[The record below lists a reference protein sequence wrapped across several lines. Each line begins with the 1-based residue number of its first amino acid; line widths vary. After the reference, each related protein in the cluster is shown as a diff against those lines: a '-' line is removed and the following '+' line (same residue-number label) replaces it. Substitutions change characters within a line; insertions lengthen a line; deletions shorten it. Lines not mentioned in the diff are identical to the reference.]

1 MQILNIM
8 IVPENSSSASIDEIL
23 DFWFGK
29 AQTASEV
36 SAEKSAF
43 WWSKND
49 QIDRAIINRFA
60 LTSAAA
66 ANGEF
71 TLWSESPRG
80 LLALIICTDQFP
92 RNMHRNTEQAFAYDT
107 VALTYAKQG
116 VNSGTTRHLKP
127 IEQVF
132 AYLPFEHSEDL
143 GEQQRSVALY
153 QMLVKNAAPN
163 EAELF
168 NTYLKFAYKH
178 YEIIKRFGRFPHRN
192 LVLGRASTEEE
203 LAFLKQPGSSF

>member
-8 IVPENSSSASIDEIL
+8 IVPENSSSASSDEIL

-36 SAEKSAF
+36 AAEKSAF

-92 RNMHRNTEQAFAYDT
+92 RNMHRDTKQAFAYDT
-107 VALTYAKQG
+107 VALAYAKQG
-116 VNSGTTRHLKP
+116 VDSGAVQHLKP

-132 AYLPFEHSEDL
+132 TYLPFEHSEDL

-192 LVLGRASTEEE
+192 LILGRASTEEE